1 MSECYHLE
9 RENQQTEF
17 LLKIA
22 NMKVSQ
28 LILLLGS
35 ASAQLDMDAFM
46 KALMAKDPKQVQA
59 FKQRLMAMPVR
70 SQRPTKQQARTT
82 RKAKTTTVAPT
93 TTERSIPQGPAR
105 FNYRAD
111 RRPVA
116 PVIPTW
122 LKKDKKERQ
131 VIDLTKKAKK
141 EPETKKKTVEK
152 KRPPTA
158 ATIRATKPA
167 PIATLNRK
175 VNNHVKIAAPLSAG
189 GRFFGYKSM
198 VNDIPAAPA
207 ITSPFDID
215 GQGVKMAMSEK
226 QVFGRGTYA
235 RSSSKTS
242 RCFSCQ
248 GGTYESCLAAGK
260 VETCMSDETA
270 CFVREYTQQNGIV
283 GVYMGCQ
290 NVFQCVSDFNANAP
304 ATSQGLEMP
313 DIAGLTVRGGYSTSA
328 ACKPG
333 EAGSVCHQCC
343 SQGDECNRAW
353 VQTQLDTLAE
363 WLNFDV

>member
-1 MSECYHLE
+1 
-9 RENQQTEF
+9 
-17 LLKIA
+17 
-22 NMKVSQ
+22 MKVSQ
-28 LILLLGS
+28 LLLLLGS
-35 ASAQLDMDAFM
+35 ATAQLDMDAFM

-59 FKQRLMAMPVR
+59 FKQRLMSMPVKP
-70 SQRPTKQQARTT
+70 QKPAKKQAKTT
-82 RKAKTTTVAPT
+82 RKVRTTTAAPT
-93 TTERSIPQGPAR
+93 TTEKPLPKGPAQ

-111 RRPVA
+111 RRPVG
-116 PVIPTW
+116 PVVPNW

-131 VIDLTKKAKK
+131 VIDLTKKEKK
-141 EPETKKKTVEK
+141 EPEKKKAVEK
-152 KRPPTA
+152 KRAPTA
-158 ATIRATKPA
+158 ATIRATKA
-167 PIATLNRK
+167 PVGTLNRK
-175 VNNHVKIAAPLSAG
+175 VNNHIKIASPLSAG
-189 GRFFGYKSM
+189 GRFFGYKSL
-198 VNDIPAAPA
+198 VDDIPAAA
-207 ITSPFDID
+207 VSSSPFDID
-215 GQGVKMAMSEK
+215 GKGVQMAMSSK

-248 GGTYESCLAAGK
+248 GDTYENCLAAGQ

-304 ATSQGLEMP
+304 PTAQGLEMP

-333 EAGSVCHQCC
+333 DAGSVCHQCC
-343 SQGDECNRAW
+343 SQGDECNRSW
-353 VQTQLDTLAE
+353 VQTQLETLAE
-363 WLNFDV
+363 WLNFDI